1 MEPLRITAV
10 LVRPVLSL
18 SHPIMLDGVLAA
30 AKVKRAE
37 IAGHP
42 DPWSVQDDLPL
53 ARYESPSGQWVWQA
67 SAFVPQPLSEHLP
80 LLQTSRHDLA
90 RMTQDIDDGLVQI
103 RKAKINPAGGM
114 FRTSYE
120 YLRAQWWQQAHA
132 DCIGDRDA
140 IADLLQEI
148 THLGGRRSLGLGE
161 VSEWRVDVIDAGS
174 CRWMRRP
181 MPADS
186 DAAASDISYAP
197 AMQTLRPP
205 YWRKTA
211 RQTALVPVA

>member
-1 MEPLRITAV
+1 MQPLRITAI

-18 SHPIMLDGVLAA
+18 SHPIMLDGLLAA
-30 AKVKRAE
+30 ARVKRAE
-37 IAGHP
+37 MDGHP

-53 ARYESPSGQWVWQA
+53 ARYESPSGCWIWKA
-67 SAFVPQPLSEHLP
+67 SAFVPQPVSEHLP
-80 LLQTSRHDLA
+80 LLQTSRHNLA
-90 RMTQDIDDGLVQI
+90 RMAEDIEDGLVRM

-114 FRTSYE
+114 FRSSYE
-120 YLRAQWWQQAHA
+120 YLRVQWWQQAYA
-132 DCIGDRDA
+132 DCIGDRAA

-161 VSEWRVDVIDAGS
+161 VRQWQIDPIDAES
-174 CRWMRRP
+174 CLWMRRP

-186 DAAASDISYAP
+186 DVPASDISYAL

-211 RQTALVPVA
+211 RQIALVPVA